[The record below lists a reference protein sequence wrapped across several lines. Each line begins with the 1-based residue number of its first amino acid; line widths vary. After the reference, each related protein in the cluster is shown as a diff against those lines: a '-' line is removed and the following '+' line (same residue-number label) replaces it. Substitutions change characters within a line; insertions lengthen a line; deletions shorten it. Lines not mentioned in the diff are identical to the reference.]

1 MKALI
6 LIGLLIFIP
15 AHATPLTDLKQ
26 VGKTEMNWLFWK
38 LYDIRLLSADGQYQP
53 QTYPVAIAIRYAR
66 DISADQLVSS
76 TIEEWSRQ
84 DINWKSTWRDE
95 LMNMWPNVAEGDEII
110 VRVDKNLLSQFY
122 FNDQNIG
129 SIEDEQFA
137 PAFLSIWLSENTLK
151 PELRNRLINRLT
163 GTSS

>member
-6 LIGLLIFIP
+6 LVALVVCIP
-15 AHATPLTDLKQ
+15 AHATPLIDLKE

-53 QTYPVAIAIRYAR
+53 QKYPIAIAIRYAR

-76 TIEEWSRQ
+76 TIDEWSRQ
-84 DINWKSTWRDE
+84 QIDWKNSWQDALSTI
-95 LMNMWPNVAEGDEII
+95 WPDVAEGDEII
-110 VRVDKNLLSQFY
+110 LRVDQNLRSQFY

-129 SIEDEQFA
+129 TIEDEHFA
-137 PAFLSIWLSENTLK
+137 PAFLSIWLSDNTLK
-151 PELRNRLINRLT
+151 PELRNRLINRIT
-163 GTSS
+163 GTL